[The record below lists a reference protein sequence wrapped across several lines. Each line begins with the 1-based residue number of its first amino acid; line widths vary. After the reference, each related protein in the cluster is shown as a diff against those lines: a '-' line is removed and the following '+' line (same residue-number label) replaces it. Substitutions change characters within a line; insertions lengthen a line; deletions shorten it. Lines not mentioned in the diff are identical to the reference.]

1 MAKTKTP
8 FTVSRLKQS
17 DLAPAAYGCAVFIG
31 AVVVF
36 SSKYFEMPLWVL
48 ICTPLLVMGA
58 YLAAA
63 FSLPRLALRKDQLGD
78 NMYYLGF
85 MLTLVSLTAT
95 LIQYSDDAEN
105 EFIVSNFGIALVATI
120 FGILVR
126 SILTQ
131 LRKDTV
137 AVERE
142 SQALLSE
149 ASFKLRGQIS
159 QATESFAILTRQIEQ
174 ITSESVSSISK
185 AHQELSRGM
194 IDIVDEKTQ
203 AIGEQ
208 SERSAQALQASI
220 SQSQQLMERA
230 VEDTARLTRDS
241 QLEMATVLQQIASE
255 MSVGAQEFY
264 REVEEGNR
272 STKETI
278 VAENAALISRLDDL
292 KLTVTKMESLP
303 IDTDGLDA
311 FSSALATATQRL
323 LDQSQTLASAS
334 QAELANFRDV
344 TTQIGAASDSLRQA
358 TDGYLD
364 QVRQSAMAL
373 SAEEPESADSTNSP
387 YRP

>member
-17 DLAPAAYGCAVFIG
+17 DLAPAAYGCAVLIG

-36 SSKYFEMPLWVL
+36 SSKYLEMPLWVL

-63 FSLPRLALRKDQLGD
+63 LSLPRLALRKDQLGD

-95 LIQYSDDAEN
+95 LVQYSEEAEN
-105 EFIVSNFGIALVATI
+105 EYIVSNFGIALVATI

-131 LRKDTV
+131 LRKDTL

-174 ITSESVSSISK
+174 ITSESVASISQ
-185 AHQELSRGM
+185 AHELLAKGM
-194 IDIVDEKTQ
+194 VDIVDEKTQ

-208 SERSAQALQASI
+208 SERSARALQESI
-220 SQSQQLMERA
+220 SQSQRLMEQA
-230 VEDTARLTRDS
+230 VVDAAKLTRDS
-241 QLEMATVLQQIASE
+241 QSEMASVLQQIASE
-255 MSVGAQEFY
+255 MSAGAQGFY
-264 REVEEGNR
+264 REIEEGNR
-272 STKETI
+272 STKEI
-278 VAENAALISRLDDL
+278 ILAENAALILRLDEL
-292 KLTVTKMESLP
+292 KLTVTKLESLP
-303 IDTDGLDA
+303 IDMDKLDA
-311 FSSALATATQRL
+311 FSSALAMATQRL
-323 LDQSQTLASAS
+323 LDQSQAFASAS
-334 QAELANFRDV
+334 QEELANFRNV
-344 TTQIGAASDSLRQA
+344 AGQIGAASDALKDA

-364 QVRQSAMAL
+364 QIRQGASAL
-373 SAEEPESADSTNSP
+373 SAEKPVGRDPSIKPFRS
-387 YRP
+387 